1 MIEREELLLSA
12 GAWCGFVEAYFTLA
26 ILFLNVSFSCVA
38 KKLHYPRTYLDS
50 LLVGEV
56 VFRKL
61 DVKFDE

>member
-1 MIEREELLLSA
+1 MIEREELLFTA

-26 ILFLNVSFSCVA
+26 
-38 KKLHYPRTYLDS
+38 KKLYYPRTYLDS